1 MNELDGRNHGVRD
14 AAVILPFAIGA
25 LLLPP
30 LILVFATP
38 SLLAGI
44 PLIVLYVYG
53 VWALAVISAFLI
65 ARKLELRERVG
76 VAEDPSGVA

>member
-14 AAVILPFAIGA
+14 AAVILPFAIGRCSCRRSYWFCDA
-25 LLLPP
+25 EP
-30 LILVFATP
+30 VG
-38 SLLAGI
+38 GI

-76 VAEDPSGVA
+76 VAEDPSGVG

>member
-1 MNELDGRNHGVRD
+1 MSDLDSPGHGITD
-14 AAVILPFAIGA
+14 AALILPFAVAA

-38 SLLAGI
+38 TLVAGI

-53 VWALAVISAFLI
+53 VWALAVVAAFLI
-65 ARKLELRERVG
+65 ARQLELRERARVQ
-76 VAEDPSGVA
+76 EDAAGSG